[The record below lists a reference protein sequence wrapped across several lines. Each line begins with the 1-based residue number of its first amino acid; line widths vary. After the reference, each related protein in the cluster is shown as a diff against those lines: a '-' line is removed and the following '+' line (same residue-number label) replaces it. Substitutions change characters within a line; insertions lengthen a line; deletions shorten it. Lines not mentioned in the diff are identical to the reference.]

1 TIFTPEPLTGDHR
14 LIIHTTTE
22 FAEQEVLPA
31 LEALERKDWGV
42 GRSLVER
49 CGALRVLGVDPP
61 GEYGALA
68 LDTISS
74 IIVAEHIAR
83 SASFATTFGAQA
95 TLSVLPIAMFGTD
108 DQKERYL
115 PGLVAGTLVG
125 AYALTEAGSGSD
137 ALSARAVATR
147 QPDGSYRLSGE
158 KMWITNGGFGDVV
171 IVFAKADREHFSALI
186 VERAFGGLTSGHEEH
201 KMGLHGSST
210 TALALEDVPVADAK
224 LLGEIDR

>member
-1 TIFTPEPLTGDHR
+1 VDAPRGGAWLLEQPGETFTPERLSDDHR
-14 LIIHTTTE
+14 LIIQTTTE

-31 LEALERKDWGV
+31 LEALERKDWSV

-49 CGALRVLGVDPP
+49 CGALGLLGVDAP
-61 GEYGALA
+61 EQYGGLA

-108 DQKERYL
+108 DQKARYL
-115 PGLVAGTLVG
+115 PRLVAGTLVG

-137 ALSARAVATR
+137 ALSARAVA
-147 QPDGSYRLSGE
+147 
-158 KMWITNGGFGDVV
+158 
-171 IVFAKADREHFSALI
+171 
-186 VERAFGGLTSGHEEH
+186 
-201 KMGLHGSST
+201 
-210 TALALEDVPVADAK
+210 
-224 LLGEIDR
+224 